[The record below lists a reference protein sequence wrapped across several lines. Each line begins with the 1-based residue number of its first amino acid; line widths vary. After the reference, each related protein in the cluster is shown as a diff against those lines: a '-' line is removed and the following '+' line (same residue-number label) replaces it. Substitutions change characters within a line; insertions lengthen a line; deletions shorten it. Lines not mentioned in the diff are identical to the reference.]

1 MKRFLKSNRIIF
13 LTFASVLIQFLLA
26 GTVIAASNQ
35 YSKLKSAAEK
45 YFSEASFSRAHE
57 IYKEAD
63 KLELNNKDERWVDFR
78 LADTLWRAQAGSQT
92 SDSSKHD
99 KARND
104 LEVLIRD
111 IKRIEDRDRVWVEV
125 KESLGDFWWTR
136 NNSKNWG
143 SGWSHYQQALDW
155 WAGQKDI
162 SLARDRYLSIVW
174 RIASPP
180 WRQPFYYYG
189 YYGNRVPQQILE
201 NVLKIAVKEE
211 DKLNAHYLMAM
222 TLRNQG
228 GWNQQARVEEE
239 FQAAM
244 KAGKS
249 SEWYDDALFN
259 YAEWIAN
266 KGQVVILEDGKQI
279 RKQNYPK
286 ALELYRKLIKI
297 YSKGETRYYKQA
309 IQRIENITRPVLGL
323 NVSNTFLPESQIQ
336 VHLNWRNIDSASL
349 SLYPVDLTRDVRFS
363 GKNNVNSWIQ
373 QINPLVKEKLHSWT
387 EKLESA
393 ELYKPGSKSIH
404 LKNKLQP
411 GTYVLVA
418 NGGGLESRQLIL
430 VTDTAIVLKSAKD
443 KALVYFSNIY
453 DGSPVPNARVKL
465 YEKYYDGRNWN
476 WISTVSNTD
485 KDGLALFNLKKA
497 SRNSSLF
504 AAAMADDRQAFSTGY
519 NRNYSNRS
527 QPWKV
532 YVFTDRP
539 AYRPNE
545 TAEWKVIARTYD
557 GSAYNLPSNETI
569 EYQINDPRG
578 TKLKEGKLQL
588 NEFGSAWDS
597 VKLGESIP
605 LGAYQITFWD
615 KGRKK
620 HIGNSTLF
628 RLEEYKLPEF
638 KVSVKTPKENNK
650 KKTFRLGDT
659 VEVDIEAAYFFGA
672 PVANANVEVVVYQK
686 PFYHYWRPSPEFPWY
701 YNDLHRRPN
710 NYYGNGQQIKREVIK
725 TDATGKARLTFD
737 SKRSGQDLEYI
748 ITARVTDAS
757 RREVR
762 ANGNVRVT
770 QKGYYAHVNAE
781 HNLYRPQNKAKINI
795 KTIDAN
801 EQPVEV
807 QGKVKVTRDYWFE
820 IWLDP
825 NGKEIKGDQLK
836 ILKAKGAIFPP
847 PPPFPGNP
855 GWKLKFRGYQHDDIL
870 TQTVKTNAKGEAEFT
885 FVPAQEGYYRITWMS
900 KDEGRQPITAET
912 TIWSANA
919 DTRNVGYHHG
929 GVEIILDK
937 DTFRAGEKAPVMLS
951 VPASGQYVLF
961 SIAGDDLYSYQLVHL
976 TGTVKLL
983 QLDIEE
989 KHVPNIFLHADMIR
1003 DKQFYQ
1009 NVKQVVVPPLKNFLN
1024 VTVESD
1030 QDQYQPQ
1037 DKGIITVT
1045 AMDNDG
1051 QPVKTEVS
1059 IGLVDESV
1067 YQIQSELSGD
1077 PRKFFF
1083 GSKRQNATQTRS
1095 TFQQKRYIKLVK
1107 GNKGQLIDEKIAR
1120 SQMHDLTLKDEG
1132 KSFQDRDDISRLEG
1146 RAGGLSSF
1154 SSVDPGMTGGKR
1166 MVAKSSAPMAMMEA
1180 DSFADAAAPADNRQ
1194 TGSANPAVQVRSD
1207 FRTTAL
1213 WLPSIQTG
1221 RDGKARIQVKYPDS
1235 VTQWRATARV
1245 VSRKNQFGISTGKTN
1260 TQKPLIIRLQAPR
1273 FFVAGDSL
1281 TLSAL
1286 INNNTDQT
1294 IKVNPSLDAEGITIK
1309 NRAQPISILARGE
1322 ARVDW
1327 AADAMQPGRAK
1338 LKVTAIAGNHSDAM
1352 EKNFIVHEHG
1362 IEKFI
1367 AKSGKLRSD
1376 DFSIHLNIPKERK
1389 AGSTSLSVDITPS
1402 MAVTMLDALPYLIDF
1417 PYGCTEQ
1424 TMSRFLPAV
1433 ITAKTLSDLGQSPQS
1448 MANKIFGG
1456 IDAEIANKTHTKGK
1470 KDLSQLDE
1478 MMVKGL
1484 NRLYDF
1490 QHGDG
1495 GWGWWKKG
1503 NSDHFMSAYVLW
1515 GLVLAKQAGKEIKSG
1530 VVDRAYNFLNN
1541 ELVDEEQN
1549 YDQQAWM
1556 LHALSSYHANRKL
1569 RAAHK
1574 YQAKALDNLWKNRT
1588 QLNAYTRA
1596 LLALSAKN
1604 YGDAEKAKIL
1614 ARNLEDGVV
1623 IDNSPDTSIVQRG
1636 KQESHGGVMGTA
1648 HWGEDGLFWR
1658 WSNGGVETTAFV
1670 LRALLAIN
1678 PESKLI
1684 EPASNWLIKNRR
1696 GSHWSNTRDTAI
1708 TILAMNDYLKV
1719 SGELESDLEYELMV
1733 DGKSIAKTKVRD
1745 VLSAPSRYT
1754 IDPELIGDKGA
1765 DIRIIRRG
1773 GKGPIYFAAQAAF
1786 FSLEDPIPPAGN
1798 EIFLRRQYYKLVG
1811 NPTLLKGYVYDKVPL
1826 NQGDI
1831 VTSGD
1836 RVETVI
1842 TIETKNNY
1850 EYLLVE
1856 DLKPAG
1862 LEAVQ
1867 IKSGEALYA
1876 RELKSSSLNRKL
1888 PSKHSRKISAFAATG
1903 KRKPIFAPRIPRG
1916 GSSDFTG
1923 RSQWVYQEMRDRK
1936 SALFI
1941 DKLPQGVWEIRYT
1954 MRAEVP
1960 GKFHA
1965 LPVKG
1970 HAMYIPEIRA
1980 NGAEI
1985 RFEVKDKD

>member
-1 MKRFLKSNRIIF
+1 MKRFFISPHIIF
-13 LTFASVLIQFLLA
+13 LALACVLIQFLFA
-26 GTVIAASNQ
+26 ATVIATSNQ
-35 YSKLKSAAEK
+35 YSKLKSEAEK
-45 YFSEASFSRAHE
+45 FFSEASFSRAHE

-63 KLELNNKDERWVDFR
+63 KLELNSKDARWVDFR
-78 LADTLWRAQAGSQT
+78 VADTLWRSQAGSRT
-92 SDSSKHD
+92 SDTSKFD
-99 KARND
+99 KARQD

-111 IKRIEDRDRVWVEV
+111 IKRVEDRDIIWAEV

-143 SGWSHYQQALDW
+143 SGWSHYQMALDW
-155 WAGQKDI
+155 WAGQKNIDF
-162 SLARDRYLSIVW
+162 ARDRYLSIVW

-180 WRQPFYYYG
+180 WRQPYYYYG
-189 YYGNRVPQQILE
+189 YHGNMVPQQVLE

-222 TLRNQG
+222 TLRNNG
-228 GWNQQARVEEE
+228 GWNQQARAEEE

-266 KGQVVILEDGKQI
+266 RGQVIIQEDGRQT

-286 ALELYRKLIKI
+286 ALELYRKILKI

-309 IQRIENITRPVLGL
+309 KNRIENITRPVLGL
-323 NVSNTFLPESQIQ
+323 NVSNTFLPGSQIQ
-336 VHLNWRNIDSASL
+336 AHLNWRNIDSASL
-349 SLYPVDLTRDVRFS
+349 SLYPVDLTRDVRFT
-363 GKNNVNSWIQ
+363 GKQNVNSWIKQ
-373 QINPLVKEKLHSWT
+373 LNPLLKEKLHSWT
-387 EKLESA
+387 EKLDSVEP
-393 ELYKPGSKSIH
+393 YKPGSKSLHI
-404 LKNKLQP
+404 KSKVQP
-411 GTYVLVA
+411 GAYVLVA
-418 NGGGLESRQLIL
+418 TGGGKESRQLIL

-443 KALVYFSNIY
+443 KALVYFSSVY

-465 YEKYYDGRNWN
+465 YEKYYDGGKWN
-476 WISTVSNTD
+476 WKSTVTNTN
-485 KDGLALFNLKKA
+485 KDGLALFKLKKVA
-497 SRNSSLF
+497 NNSNLF
-504 AAAMADDRQAFSTGY
+504 ASAIADDRQAFSTGY
-519 NRNYSNRS
+519 NRNYGNRS

-557 GSAYNLPSNETI
+557 GSVYGLPSNETI

-578 TKLKEGKLQL
+578 TKLKEGKLKL

-597 VKLGESIP
+597 VKLGETIP
-605 LGAYQITFWD
+605 LGAYQITFWN

-620 HIGNSTLF
+620 HIGNASLF

-638 KVSVKTPKENNK
+638 KVSVKTPEENEK

-659 VEVDIEAAYFFGA
+659 VQVDIEAEYFFGA
-672 PVANANVEVVVYQK
+672 PVANANVEVVVHQK

-701 YNDLHRRPN
+701 YEDLHRRPN

-725 TDATGKARLTFD
+725 TDASGKARLTFD
-737 SKRSGQDLEYI
+737 SNRSGQDLEYRI
-748 ITARVTDAS
+748 EARVTDAS

-762 ANGNVRVT
+762 TSGSVRVT
-770 QKGYYAHVNAE
+770 QKGYFAYINAE

-795 KTIDAN
+795 KTMDAN

-825 NGKEIKGDQLK
+825 NGKEVKGDQLQ
-836 ILKAKGAIFPP
+836 ILKAKGSIFPP
-847 PPPFPGNP
+847 PLPFPGNS
-855 GWKLKFRGYQHDDIL
+855 GWKLKFRGYQHDEIL
-870 TQTVKTNAKGEAEFT
+870 TQTVKTNSKGEAEFT
-885 FVPAQEGYYRITWMS
+885 FVPAQEGYYRIAWTS

-912 TIWSANA
+912 TIWSANPE
-919 DTRNVGYHHG
+919 TSNLGYHHG

-951 VPASGQYVLF
+951 VPVSNQYVLF

-976 TGTVKLL
+976 SGTVKLL

-989 KHVPNIFLHADMIR
+989 KHVPNIFLQADMIR
-1003 DKQFYQ
+1003 DMQFYQ
-1009 NVKQVVVPPLKNFLN
+1009 NVKQVVVPPTKNFLN

-1037 DKGIITVT
+1037 DRGIITVT
-1045 AMDNDG
+1045 ATDNNG
-1051 QPVKTEVS
+1051 KPAKAE
-1059 IGLVDESV
+1059 IALGLVDESV
-1067 YQIQSELSGD
+1067 YQIQSELAGD

-1083 GSKRQNATQTRS
+1083 GSKRQNITLTQS

-1107 GNKGQLIDEKIAR
+1107 GEKGQLMDDKLAQIRK
-1120 SQMHDLTLKDEG
+1120 QDLSFKDERDY
-1132 KSFQDRDDISRLEG
+1132 SEDRDGVSSLEA
-1146 RAGGLSSF
+1146 RAEGNASSGSGAF
-1154 SSVDPGMTGGKR
+1154 GMAGGKR
-1166 MVAKSSAPMAMMEA
+1166 MMAKSSAPMAMMEA
-1180 DSFADAAAPADNRQ
+1180 DAVAPADNNRQ
-1194 TGSANPAVQVRSD
+1194 AGSADSAVQVRSD

-1213 WLPSIQTG
+1213 WLPSILTG
-1221 RDGKARIQVKYPDS
+1221 KDGKARVQVKYPDS

-1245 VSRKNQFGISTGKTN
+1245 VSRKNQFGISTGKSH
-1260 TQKPLIIRLQAPR
+1260 TQKPLIVRLQAPR
-1273 FFVAGDSL
+1273 FFVVGDSL
-1281 TLSAL
+1281 TLSAI
-1286 INNNTDQT
+1286 INNNTNET
-1294 IKVNPSLDAEGITIK
+1294 MNVTPSLEAEGITINAK
-1309 NRAQPISILARGE
+1309 ARSINIPAHSEERI
-1322 ARVDW
+1322 DW
-1327 AADAMQPGRAK
+1327 TAMVTQPGRAK
-1338 LKVTAIAGNHSDAM
+1338 IKVLAFAKNHSDAM

-1376 DFSIHLNIPKERK
+1376 DFTVHLDIPNERK
-1389 AGSTSLSVDITPS
+1389 ADSTSLTVDIAPS
-1402 MAVTMLDALPYLIDF
+1402 MAVTMMDALPYLIDF

-1448 MANKIFGG
+1448 LANKIFGG
-1456 IDAEIANKTHTKGK
+1456 IDPEMTSKTHHKGK
-1470 KDLSQLDE
+1470 KDLSQLND
-1478 MMVKGL
+1478 MVEKGL

-1490 QHGDG
+1490 QHSDG

-1515 GLVLAKQAGKEIKSG
+1515 GLVLAKQAGKEINSS

-1541 ELVDEEQN
+1541 ELVDEENN

-1556 LHALSSYHANRKL
+1556 LHALSSYHADRKF
-1569 RAAHK
+1569 RAPHK

-1604 YGDAEKAKIL
+1604 YGDLDKAKVL

-1623 IDNSPDTSIVQRG
+1623 MDNRPDTSIVQRG
-1636 KQESHGGVMGTA
+1636 KQKSHDAVLRTA
-1648 HWGEDGLFWR
+1648 HWGEDGLYWR
-1658 WSNGGVETTAFV
+1658 WSNGGVESTAFV

-1684 EPASNWLIKNRR
+1684 EPATNWLIKNRR

-1733 DGKSIAKTKVRD
+1733 NGKSIAKTKVKD

-1754 IDPELIGDKGA
+1754 INSKLIGKDGA
-1765 DIRIIRRG
+1765 DVRIIRRG
-1773 GKGPIYFAAQAAF
+1773 GDGPIYFSAQATF

-1826 NQGDI
+1826 NEGDI

-1876 RELKSSSLNRKL
+1876 RELKSSSLSRKL
-1888 PSKHSRKISAFAATG
+1888 PKKHSSKISAFAANG
-1903 KRKPIFAPRIPRG
+1903 KRRPIFAPRIPSN

-1985 RFEVKDKD
+1985 RFEVKDKE